1 MDGLLSSISHSPIG
15 QNSPPP
21 QGSERSRRRS
31 EQLEAVLR
39 LGREILTVYPLE
51 VLFPLAVRL
60 IHETFGYFHVAIL
73 TVDSRQQRLL
83 FRCAAGGYA
92 DRFPSDYHPPLGY
105 GLIGLAAQT
114 GQTILSN
121 DVQHDSRYAACSTMD
136 TGSELD
142 IPLKVGDRLLGV
154 LDLQDPRPN
163 AFDPDDI
170 PVLEFLADQVALA
183 IENARLY
190 EAEQR
195 RTRQLSAVMLIA
207 QAVNSSLDP
216 ATVLQR
222 ALERTLEMVG
232 RPSGCIYLYDREHH
246 RFILQ
251 AHHGL
256 PPDYLD
262 AVRSLPWPF
271 PTLQSLLQAGI
282 EPMLTRVLHRYVP
295 EWEEAQRRYRIQI
308 LSTVLHVR
316 EQVVGLLNIADGPV
330 DEELVSLMEAV
341 ANQVAVAV
349 QNALL
354 HHQVRR
360 SEARYRQ
367 LVERANDA
375 IVVFDAEGRWIIC
388 NERAAAMVGRSREEL
403 YRLPVT
409 ALLPPESIWP
419 MLRFAARLRRQGRA
433 EGLEIEVLHA
443 DGHRIAVEVSGAA
456 MDDGTYEVIA
466 RDISE
471 QRALERL
478 REELVH
484 MVVHDLRSP
493 VGTLRNSLALLQDAL
508 EGRLPQGDS
517 QQLLEIAHRATGRM
531 ASMISTLLD
540 IHRLE
545 SGDAF
550 LAKQPTDISAL
561 IQDAMEQMAFLAH
574 RKGVQVHTQLPPRS
588 LVFWVDPDLLTRVVV
603 NLLDNA
609 IKFTP
614 RHGEVTVMVE
624 EQPGGVV
631 VRVRDNGPGIP
642 AIYHHRIFDKFARLR
657 TSEQEAIPG
666 SGLGLAF
673 CKLAVE
679 AHDGQIWVES
689 QPGEGATFSFF
700 LPGERLENH
709 RPSGLAPSDLA
720 A

>member
-1 MDGLLSSISHSPIG
+1 L
-15 QNSPPP
+15 Q
-21 QGSERSRRRS
+21 RRA

-51 VLFPLAVRL
+51 VLLPLTVRL

-92 DRFPSDYHPPLGY
+92 DRFPSDYRPPLGY

-121 DVQHDSRYAACSTMD
+121 DVQHDSRYAACPAVD

-142 IPLKVGDRLLGV
+142 IPLKVGERLLGV

-216 ATVLQR
+216 TTVLQR

-232 RPSGCIYLYDREHH
+232 RPLGCIYLYDREHH
-246 RFILQ
+246 RLILQ

-256 PPDYLD
+256 PPEYVE

-271 PTLQSLLQAGI
+271 PTLQSLLQAGA
-282 EPMLTRVLHRYVP
+282 EPMLSRALHRHVP
-295 EWEEAQRRYRIQI
+295 EWGEAQRRYRIHT

-316 EQVVGLLNIADGPV
+316 EQVVGLLSIADGPV

-341 ANQVAVAV
+341 ANQIAVAV

-354 HHQVRR
+354 HHQVQR

-375 IVVFDAEGRWIIC
+375 IAVFDPEGRWVIC
-388 NERAAAMVGRSREEL
+388 NERAAAMVGRSREEM

-409 ALLPPESIWP
+409 ALLPPESLWP
-419 MLRFAARLRRQGRA
+419 ALRFAARLRRRGRA

-443 DGHRIAVEVSGAA
+443 DGHRIAVEVSGAVL
-456 MDDGTYEVIA
+456 DDGTYEVIA

-493 VGTLRNSLALLQDAL
+493 VGTLRNSLILLQDAL
-508 EGRLPQGDS
+508 EGRLPQGDPN
-517 QQLLEIAHRATGRM
+517 QLLEIAHRATGRM

-545 SGDAF
+545 SGATF
-550 LAKQPTDISAL
+550 LAKQPTDVRAF
-561 IQDAMEQMAFLAH
+561 IQDALEQMGFLAH
-574 RKGVQVHTQLPPRS
+574 RKGVRVHAPLPPYP
-588 LVFWVDPDLLTRVVV
+588 LTLWADPDLLTRVVV

-624 EQPGGVV
+624 EQPDGVV
-631 VRVRDNGPGIP
+631 VRVRDSGPGIP
-642 AIYHHRIFDKFARLR
+642 AVYHRRIFDKFARLR
-657 TSEQEAIPG
+657 TSDQEAIPG

-679 AHDGQIWVES
+679 AHGGRIWVES
-689 QPGEGATFSFF
+689 QPGQGATFSFF
-700 LPGERLENH
+700 LPGKRLED
-709 RPSGLAPSDLA
+709 G
-720 A
+720 

>member
-1 MDGLLSSISHSPIG
+1 MDGSLSSTPRSPVG
-15 QNSPPP
+15 QDPP
-21 QGSERSRRRS
+21 QRREGSRLQRRA

-51 VLFPLAVRL
+51 VLLPLTVRL

-92 DRFPSDYHPPLGY
+92 DRFPSDYRPPLGY

-121 DVQHDSRYAACSTMD
+121 DVQHDSRYAACPAVD

-142 IPLKVGDRLLGV
+142 IPLKVGERLLGV

-216 ATVLQR
+216 TTVLQR

-232 RPSGCIYLYDREHH
+232 RPLGCIYLYDREHH
-246 RFILQ
+246 RLILQ

-256 PPDYLD
+256 PPEYVE

-271 PTLQSLLQAGI
+271 PTLQSLLQAGA
-282 EPMLTRVLHRYVP
+282 EPMLSRALHRHVP
-295 EWEEAQRRYRIQI
+295 EWGEAQRRYRIHT

-316 EQVVGLLNIADGPV
+316 EQVVGLLSIADGPV

-341 ANQVAVAV
+341 ANQIAVAV

-354 HHQVRR
+354 HHQVQR

-375 IVVFDAEGRWIIC
+375 IAVFDPEGRWVIC
-388 NERAAAMVGRSREEL
+388 NERAAAMVGRSREEM

-409 ALLPPESIWP
+409 ALLPPESLWP
-419 MLRFAARLRRQGRA
+419 ALRFAARLRRRGRA

-443 DGHRIAVEVSGAA
+443 DGHRIAVEVSGAVL
-456 MDDGTYEVIA
+456 DDGTYEVIA

-493 VGTLRNSLALLQDAL
+493 VGTLRNSLILLQDAL
-508 EGRLPQGDS
+508 EGRLPQGDPN
-517 QQLLEIAHRATGRM
+517 QLLEIAHRATGRM

-545 SGDAF
+545 SGATF
-550 LAKQPTDISAL
+550 LAKQPTDVRAF
-561 IQDAMEQMAFLAH
+561 IQDALEQMGFLAH
-574 RKGVQVHTQLPPRS
+574 RKGVRVHAPLPPYP
-588 LVFWVDPDLLTRVVV
+588 LTLWADPDLLTRVVV

-624 EQPGGVV
+624 EQPDGVV
-631 VRVRDNGPGIP
+631 VRVRDSGPGIP
-642 AIYHHRIFDKFARLR
+642 AVYHRRIFDKFARLR
-657 TSEQEAIPG
+657 TSDQEAIPG

-679 AHDGQIWVES
+679 AHGGRIWVES
-689 QPGEGATFSFF
+689 QPGQGATFSFF
-700 LPGERLENH
+700 LPGKRLED
-709 RPSGLAPSDLA
+709 G
-720 A
+720 